1 MRPWIKKPFYIIVL
15 LLLVAQFFPPS
26 RTNPPGDSLRSIH
39 ASLAMEPVVSS
50 ALARACSDCHSNHT
64 VWPWYSK
71 VAPASWLVVSDV
83 KRGRKALNFSEWSS
97 LSPEKQHD
105 VLPEICQ
112 EVADLKMPT
121 EEYLLLHPRAK
132 LSPSEISS
140 ICTWAHSAAVVG
152 LEHAQ
157 KERLQ

>member
-1 MRPWIKKPFYIIVL
+1 MRPWVKKSFYVAVIL
-15 LLLVAQFFPPS
+15 LLIAQFFPPS
-26 RTNPPGDSLRSIH
+26 RTNPPTDPTRSIH

-50 ALARACSDCHSNHT
+50 ALARACNDCNSNQT

-83 KRGRKALNFSEWSS
+83 KRGRKALNFSEWTS

-112 EVADLKMPT
+112 EVADWDMPT
-121 EEYLLLHPRAK
+121 EEYILMHPGAK
-132 LSPSEISS
+132 LSRSEINL

-152 LEHAQ
+152 LERAQ
-157 KERLQ
+157 KDER